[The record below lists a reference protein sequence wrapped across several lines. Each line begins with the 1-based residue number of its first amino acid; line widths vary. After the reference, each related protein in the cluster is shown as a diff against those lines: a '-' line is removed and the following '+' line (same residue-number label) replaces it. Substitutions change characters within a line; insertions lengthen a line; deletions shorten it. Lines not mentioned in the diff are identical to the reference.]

1 MITENVQRLL
11 RELPE
16 GVELLAA
23 AKERTAEEI
32 SEAIRAGI
40 KIIGE
45 NYLQDAQRVFP
56 DVKEKANWHFIGHL
70 QTKKVRKVVE
80 IFDMLESVDSLRLAQ
95 EIERCCAAR
104 DKLMP
109 VLIEVNSGREEQK
122 YGVNPED
129 VLELIDEI
137 SSYPHIKIM
146 GLMTMGPRFGN
157 PEEARPYFEKT
168 RELFEQIK
176 GLHSPNVEMKYLSMG
191 MTNSYEV
198 ALEEGANLVRIGTKI
213 FGERGKQ

>member
-1 MITENVQRLL
+1 MIAENVQRLL

-129 VLELIDEI
+129 VLELIDAI

-213 FGERGKQ
+213 FGDRGKQ

>member
-56 DVKEKANWHFIGHL
+56 DVKGKAHWHFIGHL

-80 IFDMLESVDSLRLAQ
+80 MFDMLESVDSLRLAQ

-109 VLIEVNSGREEQK
+109 ILIEVNSGKEEQK

-146 GLMTMGPRFGN
+146 GLMTLGPRFGD

-213 FGERGKQ
+213 FGDRRRQ